1 MTGNNWIRYTR
12 RTLMEMWMGIGIFG
26 LAGVLVISFLPM
38 EKLPAILAYLLGV
51 LMSVGSVTHI
61 AYITELTMDMHS
73 VGQAQKYTITRYLV
87 RMVIYAAVIIAA
99 YYTSYLNIPAL
110 VIGLFGTKAGAYL
123 QPLMHRFLEWRHE
136 KVSIKNER
144 GE

>member
-1 MTGNNWIRYTR
+1 MTGNSWIRYTR
-12 RTLMEMWMGIGIFG
+12 QTLLEIWMGIGIFG
-26 LAGVLVISFLPM
+26 LVGVLVIFFLPT

-51 LMSVGSVTHI
+51 IVSVCSVTHI
-61 AYITELTMDMHS
+61 AYVTELTMDMHS
-73 VGQAQKYTITRYLV
+73 ADQAQKYTTTRYLV
-87 RMVIYAAVIIAA
+87 RMVVYAAVIIAA

>member
-1 MTGNNWIRYTR
+1 MNMMK
-12 RTLMEMWMGIGIFG
+12 LLLSALLLSAGI
-26 LAGVLVISFLPM
+26 
-38 EKLPAILAYLLGV
+38 
-51 LMSVGSVTHI
+51 I
-61 AYITELTMDMHS
+61 A
-73 VGQAQKYTITRYLV
+73 QAQKYTITRYLV